1 MQHKADLTHT
11 VQAFQV
17 AKQTQESYL
26 KDITNQSA
34 QLIDI
39 VQQITVMRSQ
49 IAAQKNEIKERK
61 DTINEKDA
69 RILDLK
75 KKT

>member
-1 MQHKADLTHT
+1 M
-11 VQAFQV
+11 QAFQI
-17 AKQTQESYL
+17 AKQTQETYL

-39 VQQITVMRSQ
+39 VQQITVLRSQ
-49 IAAQKNEIKERK
+49 IAAQKNELKERK
-61 DTINEKDA
+61 DTIIEKDA

>member
-1 MQHKADLTHT
+1 
-11 VQAFQV
+11 
-17 AKQTQESYL
+17 
-26 KDITNQSA
+26 
-34 QLIDI
+34 
-39 VQQITVMRSQ
+39 MRSQ

-61 DTINEKDA
+61 DTITEKDA